1 IEPHPD
7 SRYATTGSISYSTGN
22 AIDGR
27 DDLDGLNS
35 PWIGREV
42 VDRHCAEKAKRRVTT
57 ISHLDGVGCNRI
69 VAACCQP
76 CKSVTAI
83 EIGSCRGRS
92 SPVETD
98 RDAEIQRSTSGIL
111 DRPTDS
117 NRSGRFSM
125 VERQHRGSYPS
136 CQNDKQDCSQVFDHS
151 YPFQ

>member
-1 IEPHPD
+1 MGTRSDARIGGGKLTVVIRRCLATPIAPHPD
-7 SRYATTGSISYSTGN
+7 SLYATTGSISYSTGN

-83 EIGSCRGRS
+83 EIG
-92 SPVETD
+92 
-98 RDAEIQRSTSGIL
+98 
-111 DRPTDS
+111 
-117 NRSGRFSM
+117 
-125 VERQHRGSYPS
+125 
-136 CQNDKQDCSQVFDHS
+136 
-151 YPFQ
+151 